1 MGEILSMNILHDAKA
16 IETRVREWRRYLH
29 AHPELGMET
38 ETTAVFVEKIL
49 KEIGISDVGRCGGTG
64 VVALVKGRAG
74 NGCVGLRADMDALP
88 VNERNDLPYKSVNT
102 GVAHVCGHDVHTA
115 CLLGAAQ
122 ILHGLRSEFQGTV
135 KLIFQ
140 PGEEGAGGAA
150 RMIADGVLWNPEMQS
165 IFALH
170 VWPDLPVGTVGSRK
184 GAVLASA
191 QAIEIRVKGK
201 QGHAAHPH
209 RCIDPIL
216 IAGHVICALQSI
228 VAREM
233 APLDTGV
240 LTLGKITGG
249 TAGNIIPEEVV
260 IEGTVR
266 ALSPDVSK
274 QIIEAAGRIVEGTA
288 AMLRGSGSLKVFPGL
303 PPVVNDD
310 ILFDRMQESFRRNFG
325 EERVRTL
332 PEPSMGGE
340 DFALYLEHVPG
351 AHFRLGVG
359 REGDNFP
366 LHSPDF
372 VADDGGL
379 SYGVAGLAILAL
391 DALALG
397 TLGKKSGF

>member
-1 MGEILSMNILHDAKA
+1 MNILHNAKEVEA
-16 IETRVREWRRYLH
+16 RVREWRRHIH

-38 ETTAVFVEKIL
+38 EATAVFVEKVL
-49 KEIGISDVGRCGGTG
+49 KEIGVSEVRRCGGTG
-64 VVALVKGRAG
+64 LVALIQGQQGQPG
-74 NGCVGLRADMDALP
+74 NACVGLRADMDALP
-88 VNERNDLPYKSVNT
+88 VNERNDLPYKSVNP
-102 GVAHVCGHDVHTA
+102 GAAHVCGHDVHTA

-122 ILHGLRSEFQGTV
+122 VLYSLRSEFQGTV

-140 PGEEGAGGAA
+140 PGEEGAGGAS
-150 RMIADGVLWNPEMQS
+150 RMIADGVLQNPEMQS

-170 VWPDLPVGTVGSRK
+170 VWPDLPVGTVGFRR

-191 QAIEIRVKGK
+191 QSIEIRVKGK

-209 RCIDPIL
+209 RCVDPIL

-228 VAREM
+228 VAREI

-249 TAGNIIPEEVV
+249 TAGNIIPEEVF
-260 IEGTVR
+260 IEGTIR
-266 ALSPDVSK
+266 TLSKDVNR
-274 QIIEAAGRIVEGTA
+274 QIVEAAGRIVEGTA
-288 AMLRGSGSLKVFPGL
+288 AMLRGSGSFKASPGL

-310 ILFDRMQESFRRNFG
+310 ALFDMMQESFRRNFG
-325 EERVRTL
+325 EEHVRTL

-359 REGDNFP
+359 QEGRDNFP

-372 VADDGGL
+372 IANDGGI
-379 SYGVAGLAILAL
+379 SYGVAGLAALAL
-391 DALALG
+391 DALKL
-397 TLGKKSGF
+397 KKKPGL

>member
-1 MGEILSMNILHDAKA
+1 
-16 IETRVREWRRYLH
+16 
-29 AHPELGMET
+29 
-38 ETTAVFVEKIL
+38 
-49 KEIGISDVGRCGGTG
+49 
-64 VVALVKGRAG
+64 
-74 NGCVGLRADMDALP
+74 MDALP
-88 VNERNDLPYKSVNT
+88 VNERNDLPFKSINS
-102 GVAHVCGHDVHTA
+102 GAAHVCGHDVHTA
-115 CLLGAAQ
+115 CLLGTAQ
-122 ILHGLRSEFQGTV
+122 VLQDLRAEFRGMV

-150 RMIADGVLWNPEMQS
+150 KMIADGVLRDPEMQS

-170 VWPDLPVGTVGSRK
+170 VWPDLPAGTVGFRR

-191 QAIEIRVKGK
+191 QRVTIRIRGK

-216 IAGHVICALQSI
+216 MAGHVICGLQAI

-240 LTLGKITGG
+240 LSLGKITGG

-266 ALSPDVSK
+266 ALSKEVSR
-274 QIIEAAGRIVEGTA
+274 QITEAGRRIVEGTTA
-288 AMLRGSGSLKVFPGL
+288 TFRGSGSFEVGEGL

-310 ILFDRMQESFRRNFG
+310 ALFDMMRESFVRDFG
-325 EERVRTL
+325 ETRVRTL
-332 PEPSMGGE
+332 PAPSMGGE

-359 REGDNFP
+359 QEGQNNFP

-372 VADDGGL
+372 VVDESGFA
-379 SYGVAGLAILAL
+379 YGVAGMAILAL
-391 DALALG
+391 EAL
-397 TLGKKSGF
+397 KKA